1 MYRNFDEIFDQ
12 CVDRLNRGQSL
23 EDCLADYPEQAAE
36 LEPLLRA
43 MVITQEGYAFVP
55 SPLTKDA
62 ARQRFNA
69 ALAELERQREARQ
82 PLFWRLFGQPRVW
95 APAVL
100 IMVIALIGYF
110 GLRPMLLPLD
120 LELPIDAVDITTEEA
135 ITGNGEAPVI
145 VSPQANPMGYF
156 AFLISDERNDI
167 NDFASLNV
175 TISKIVLKL
184 GGDDDR
190 WVEIVPLVDVVDL
203 TLLQGDKAQE
213 IWRGDIPL
221 GEYDKVLIHVD
232 NITGIL
238 ADGGGTA
245 NVTLPS
251 DKLQISTPFTVGDRP
266 VNFVYDLTVVAT
278 GSPQGDSKYIL
289 RPQAGESGANQRF
302 ELVGGQD
309 KGKGKDKDGGK
320 GKQP

>member
-1 MYRNFDEIFDQ
+1 MYQNLSEIFDQ

-43 MVITQEGYAFVP
+43 MVITQQGYAFVP
-55 SPLTKDA
+55 SPLAKDA

-69 ALAELERQREARQ
+69 ALAELASQREARQ
-82 PLFWRLFGQPRVW
+82 PWFRRLLGQPRVW
-95 APAVL
+95 APAALV
-100 IMVIALIGYF
+100 IVIALIGYF
-110 GLRPMLLPLD
+110 GLRPMLLPVD
-120 LELPIDAVDITTEEA
+120 LEPPIDAVDTTTGETT
-135 ITGNGEAPVI
+135 TGNDGASVI

-156 AFLISDERNDI
+156 AFLISDEINAI

-190 WVEIVPLVDVVDL
+190 SVEIVPLVAVVDL
-203 TLLQGDKAQE
+203 TLLQGDIAQE

-221 GEYDKVLIHVD
+221 GEYDKVFIHVD
-232 NITGIL
+232 NVTGIL
-238 ADGGGTA
+238 NDGGTA
-245 NVTLPS
+245 EVKLPS
-251 DKLQISTPFTVGDRP
+251 DKLQISKPFTVGDAP

-278 GSPQGDSKYIL
+278 AGPQSDSKYIL
-289 RPQAGESGANQRF
+289 RPQAGESGADQKF
-302 ELVGGQD
+302 ELVGNQD
-309 KGKGKDKDGGK
+309 KDEDSGK
-320 GKQP
+320 GKQR